1 MRTAPA
7 LHPIAAFL
15 TGGLLSL
22 MVLTNGTLAVYGTL
36 LFSSWVPHFTGTF
49 AALALLLVLRPK
61 RAQPTRAPLWS
72 YAAGIVG
79 AFTVM
84 LTSAALN
91 SPLALSGTIALG
103 LAGQV
108 AFSIIADLRGL
119 FGLPKRRPSAREWAA
134 FALILVGAGLLVLS
148 GAEA

>member
-1 MRTAPA
+1 MRTAST

-36 LFSSWVPHFTGTF
+36 LFSSWVPHFTGTS

-119 FGLPKRRPSAREWAA
+119 FGLPKRRPSTREWAA

-148 GAEA
+148 GTEA